1 MKVTTKQPHKARILR
16 RSLRKP
22 RDKAKV
28 EIEGPR
34 PSEEAVYRT
43 FEDADRTTVLGE
55 ADTIDIFDPIT
66 GEAHAV
72 KLFVAA
78 MDIWTVVRLGLT
90 CANSRV

>member
-1 MKVTTKQPHKARILR
+1 MADHYGFVVLPTRVR
-16 RSLRKP
+16 NP
-22 RDKAKV
+22 RDNAKV
-28 EIEGPR
+28 EVVGPP

-55 ADTIDIFDPIT
+55 ADTIDILDPIT

-78 MDIWTVVRLGLT
+78 MDIWTVVGWINVRK
-90 CANSRV
+90 

>member
-1 MKVTTKQPHKARILR
+1 LADHYGFVVLPTRV
-16 RSLRKP
+16 RKP

-28 EIEGPR
+28 EVVGPP

-55 ADTIDIFDPIT
+55 ADTIDILDRIT

-78 MDIWTVVRLGLT
+78 MDIWTVVGWINVRK
-90 CANSRV
+90 